1 MNNNYSDNFKFKL
14 KNLLV
19 KKDFEELKIENI
31 NFEYVPGVKVLKN
44 INLIIKK
51 NNNYFIQGQ
60 SGKGKSTLCYII
72 LGLLMP
78 NKGNVLID
86 KKIYD
91 YNETNNLF
99 SYVPQESLIFNDTIK
114 NNIVFDQTIDDKE
127 YLNKIIDL
135 IGINEIP
142 IYHEN
147 KEIGDDGGILSGG
160 QKQRIAIAR
169 SLIKSQKYWF

>member
-1 MNNNYSDNFKFKL
+1 MEKA
-14 KNLLV
+14 NLLMLYHSWP
-19 KKDFEELKIENI
+19 FNA
-31 NFEYVPGVKVLKN
+31 
-44 INLIIKK
+44 
-51 NNNYFIQGQ
+51 QQ
-60 SGKGKSTLCYII
+60 
-72 LGLLMP
+72 
-78 NKGNVLID
+78 NVLID

-91 YNETNNLF
+91 YNETNNYLVMF
-99 SYVPQESLIFNDTIK
+99 HGKFNFNDTIK

-160 QKQRIAIAR
+160 QKQR
-169 SLIKSQKYWF
+169 LQSQDH

>member
-1 MNNNYSDNFKFKL
+1 MEKA
-14 KNLLV
+14 NLL
-19 KKDFEELKIENI
+19 
-31 NFEYVPGVKVLKN
+31 YV
-44 INLIIKK
+44 IS
-51 NNNYFIQGQ
+51 FF
-60 SGKGKSTLCYII
+60 
-72 LGLLMP
+72 GLLMP

-169 SLIKSQKYWF
+169 SLIKKPKILVLDEAFNALHQEAENILIKNIKILCQILH